1 MYIIKANAPLN
12 TEAHAIA
19 KSQRAS
25 GKVKL
30 NYRQIEKADQ
40 TVMIGDMISVRGY
53 GRFRLA
59 QQDGF
64 SKSGKAKI
72 VIESL
77 LRRRKK

>member
-1 MYIIKANAPLN
+1 MRLDNVLSTVLKTPRSNALKL
-12 TEAHAIA
+12 I
-19 KSQRAS
+19 AS
-25 GKVKL
+25 GKIKL
-30 NYRQIEKADQ
+30 NYRQIEKSDQ
-40 TVMIGDMISVRGY
+40 IISIGDMISVRGY

>member
-1 MYIIKANAPLN
+1 
-12 TEAHAIA
+12 
-19 KSQRAS
+19 
-25 GKVKL
+25 
-30 NYRQIEKADQ
+30 
-40 TVMIGDMISVRGY
+40 MIGDMISVRGY

-77 LRRRKK
+77 FKTEKKSSYLI